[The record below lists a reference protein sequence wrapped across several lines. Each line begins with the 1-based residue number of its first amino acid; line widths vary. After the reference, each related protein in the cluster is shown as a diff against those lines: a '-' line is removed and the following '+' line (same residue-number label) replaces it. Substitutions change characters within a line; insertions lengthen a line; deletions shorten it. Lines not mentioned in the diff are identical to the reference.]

1 MSSLNNNTVLTGASI
16 HCRSSP
22 SRNPH
27 ICNNPLAKA
36 IEDNIKTDKKTNYK
50 YLCDNKN
57 KTINTSKEPTSFTS
71 QHNTSNNYKLS
82 TIHTPMNLSS
92 SSDIPVRRSDHPLD
106 SQFHPTDISLI
117 QQTYISSFL
126 HLSLNIKSIN
136 FPLLTNHSF
145 IFLLMILL

>member
-50 YLCDNKN
+50 YLCDKKIKLLIHPKN
-57 KTINTSKEPTSFTS
+57 PLHSLPNTTRAITTNS
-71 QHNTSNNYKLS
+71 Q
-82 TIHTPMNLSS
+82 P
-92 SSDIPVRRSDHPLD
+92 
-106 SQFHPTDISLI
+106 
-117 QQTYISSFL
+117 
-126 HLSLNIKSIN
+126 
-136 FPLLTNHSF
+136 F
-145 IFLLMILL
+145 ILP